1 MLFKQTNLITMKK
14 LILILCFIPVMA
26 FSQTEE
32 EKGHFQLGAGF
43 SFGGFYPEDINNAV
57 DEAFSGTEIETGTTD
72 LFLNLGGRIFAGYVT
87 KSNIGFEGFLE
98 GAIAP
103 KMVTFSD
110 GSDDITYSLNRTS
123 LGVKLTYALH
133 MGKRNSIIFGA
144 GPMYN
149 ILKFK
154 FDGDEVLNATSVGA
168 KFSVAYQFNYRHIAP
183 RVFIDFDLAKAK
195 DNGIEMNYSGG
206 QFGIAFSGWW

>member
-1 MLFKQTNLITMKK
+1 MKK
-14 LILILCFIPVMA
+14 LIIILLFIPVVA
-26 FSQTEE
+26 LSQTEE
-32 EKGHFQLGAGF
+32 KQGHFQLGAGF
-43 SFGGFYPEDINNAV
+43 SFGGFYPEKINNAL
-57 DEAFSGTEIETGTTD
+57 DELFAGTDVETGTTD
-72 LFLNLGGRIFAGYVT
+72 LFMNLGGRIFAGYET

-103 KMVTFSD
+103 KIVTFSD

-123 LGVKLTYALH
+123 IGLKLTYALH
-133 MGKRNSIIFGA
+133 MGKRNSIILGA

-149 ILKFK
+149 IIKFK
-154 FDGDEVLNATSVGA
+154 FDGDESLKGTSVGA

-206 QFGIAFSGWW
+206 QFGIAFSGLW